1 MAVQV
6 NSLECIHIMSG
17 SWQNQVNENPLPW
30 LTENDP
36 DNPGVRYF
44 TLKEIY
50 RLDNDHQEI
59 NKARRQIMQSGPVPV
74 ILAAQDQEGF
84 WVEPGSGYYPKY
96 TGSVWQIIT
105 LAKLGA
111 DGNDP
116 RISKGCQFILENT
129 RSHYGGFSAD
139 QRPSGMIQCLQGN
152 LCAALIELGWMKDER
167 FIAALDWLARS
178 ITGEG
183 IEPAENRSAPI
194 RYYRSGNSAPGF
206 RCSANNHLP
215 CAWGAVKAMTALSK
229 VPESEMTDSIKNA
242 LESGVNFLLSR
253 NPAQADYPMGYSEK
267 PNRSWFK
274 FGFQTGYVSD
284 VLEIL
289 EIFTRLGYAKDARLS
304 PAVDLLLGKQDY
316 QGRWK
321 MEYSYNGKTWVDI
334 ESRGET
340 SKWVTFRAI
349 RVLQQVFG

>member
-1 MAVQV
+1 
-6 NSLECIHIMSG
+6 MSEN
-17 SWQNQVNENPLPW
+17 WQDQLNDNPLPW
-30 LTENDP
+30 LMELDP
-36 DNPGVRYF
+36 NNPGVRYF
-44 TLKEIY
+44 TLKEFNG
-50 RLDNDHQEI
+50 LENDHLELK
-59 NKARRQIMQSGPVPV
+59 KAQSQIIESGPVPV
-74 ILAAQDQEGF
+74 ILAAQDKDGY
-84 WVEPGSGYYPKY
+84 WVEVGSGYYPKY

-116 RISKGCQFILENT
+116 RINKGCQYLLDNT

-152 LCAALIELGWMKDER
+152 LCAAFIELGWMQDER
-167 FIAALDWLARS
+167 FKVALDWLARS

-194 RYYRSGNSAPGF
+194 RYYRSGNSGPGF
-206 RCSANNHLP
+206 LCSANNHLP

-229 VPESEMTDSIKNA
+229 IPQSERTDSINNA
-242 LESGVNFLLSR
+242 LEMGVDFIFCR

-289 EIFTRLGYAKDARLS
+289 EILAGLGYAKDARLV
-304 PAVDLLLGKQDY
+304 PAVDLLLSKQDDM
-316 QGRWK
+316 GRWK
-321 MEYSYNGKTWVDI
+321 MEYSYNGKTWIDI
-334 ESRGET
+334 ERKGEP
-340 SKWVTFRAI
+340 SKWVTLRAI
-349 RVLQQVFG
+349 RVLQRVFG

>member
-1 MAVQV
+1 MT
-6 NSLECIHIMSG
+6 G
-17 SWQNQVNENPLPW
+17 SWQDKLNENPLPW
-30 LTENDP
+30 LMEKDL

-44 TLKEIY
+44 TLKEINC
-50 RLDNDHQEI
+50 LDNDHHEVNNAQ
-59 NKARRQIMQSGPVPV
+59 RQIMESGPVPV
-74 ILAAQDQEGF
+74 ILAAQDQEGY
-84 WVEPGSGYYPKY
+84 WVESGSGYYPKY
-96 TGSVWQIIT
+96 KGSVWQIIM

-111 DGNDP
+111 DGKDP
-116 RISKGCQFILENT
+116 RISRGCQYLLENT
-129 RSHYGGFSAD
+129 RSLYGGFSFD

-152 LCAALIELGWMKDER
+152 LCTALIELGWMHDKR
-167 FIAALDWLARS
+167 FRAALDWLARS

-206 RCSANNHLP
+206 QCSANNHLP

-229 VPESEMTDSIKNA
+229 VPESDRTDRINRA
-242 LESGVNFLLSR
+242 LETGVNFFFSR
-253 NPAQADYPMGYSEK
+253 DPAQADYPMGYSEK

-274 FGFQTGYVSD
+274 LGFQTGYVSD

-289 EIFTRLGYAKDARLS
+289 EILTYLGYAKDLRLNS
-304 PAVDLLLGKQDY
+304 TVDMLLSKQDRK
-316 QGRWK
+316 GHWK

-334 ESRGET
+334 ESRGEP

-349 RVLQQVFG
+349 RVLQQIFG